1 MDYQNQVKNRYFE
14 WLYNYACKGRLNG
27 HISFRKLFVNLYD
40 TQFDFYIR
48 NDVNRAMDGV
58 NLRYRFGTVINDN
71 RAFDILDDPCSV
83 LEMIL
88 ALAIRIEEQI
98 MDDPKYGDRTQQWFW
113 GMLSTI
119 GISAMSDDIYDEKYV
134 NKCIYRF
141 LERQYEP
148 NGKGGLFYIRDCDQD
163 LRDVEIW
170 TQMCWY
176 LNTIS

>member
-1 MDYQNQVKNRYFE
+1 MNYQDQVRNRYFE
-14 WLYNYACKGRLNG
+14 WLYNYACKGRLNKNTTY
-27 HISFRKLFVNLYD
+27 RKLFANLHN

-58 NLRYRFGTVINDN
+58 NLRYRFGTVIGDD
-71 RAFDILDDPCSV
+71 RAFDILDEPCSV

-98 MDDPKYGDRTQQWFW
+98 MDDPSYGDRTQQWFW
-113 GMLSTI
+113 MMLSNI
-119 GISAMSDDIYDEKYV
+119 GIGGMSDDIYDETYV
-134 NKCIYRF
+134 NEQIYRF
-141 LERQYEP
+141 LERRYEP
-148 NGKGGLFYIRDCDQD
+148 NGRGGLFYIRDCEQD

-170 TQMCWY
+170 TQVCWY